1 MQGPIKRVLD
11 EKNDH
16 LIKFTYGNLAFLQE
30 VVTEQIFPQEVNDFL
45 IKFPS
50 TETSQRAKNRK
61 IDQNYASE
69 IHLTATNKQNHTE
82 SPIKISNIHQIFIK
96 IPPNF
101 DLKPTRK

>member
-16 LIKFTYGNLAFLQE
+16 LIRILHRNLTFLQE

-50 TETSQRAKNRK
+50 TEPSQQAKNRK
-61 IDQNYASE
+61 IDQKYASE
-69 IHLTATNKQNHTE
+69 IHLTATNKQNNTE
-82 SPIKISNIHQIFIK
+82 SPTKISNLHQIFIK
-96 IPPNF
+96 ITPKF
-101 DLKPTRK
+101 DLKPTRR

>member
-1 MQGPIKRVLD
+1 MQGPIIRVSD

-16 LIKFTYGNLAFLQE
+16 LIRILHRNLTFLQE

-50 TETSQRAKNRK
+50 TEPSQRAKNRK

-82 SPIKISNIHQIFIK
+82 SPTKINNLHQIFIK

>member
-1 MQGPIKRVLD
+1 MQGPIKRVFD
-11 EKNDH
+11 EKMDH
-16 LIKFTYGNLAFLQE
+16 LIKILHKNLAFLQE

-50 TETSQRAKNRK
+50 TEPSQRAKK
-61 IDQNYASE
+61 SEIDQNYASE
-69 IHLTATNKQNHTE
+69 IHQTATNKQNNTE
-82 SPIKISNIHQIFIK
+82 SPTKISNLHQIFIK